1 VLSDATTD
9 GSIDDHGAVG
19 GLVSV
24 RTDRTMYDTKRLASG
39 VGVLL
44 TLWALVGLL
53 LLSTGVGVSV
63 PLSSSG
69 GFNVSADY
77 LTASEATV
85 VPAKTKIVT
94 PSVLFEVKSSY
105 IRQLNLQKTLN
116 VSDVPGL
123 TGRLQVQVRS
133 EEATARGVA
142 FKTDRIT
149 AQTATWRGFVLDER
163 TGPKIFDRFKAYA
176 GPNPNQAPNTDD
188 PLAIEGSDA
197 GAIRPSD
204 GDSAFELR
212 GAKITTST
220 LSADRLQ
227 LSDLSLRVRYDFD
240 NDGEFE
246 YGA

>member
-1 VLSDATTD
+1 
-9 GSIDDHGAVG
+9 
-19 GLVSV
+19 
-24 RTDRTMYDTKRLASG
+24 M
-39 VGVLL
+39 
-44 TLWALVGLL
+44 
-53 LLSTGVGVSV
+53 GVSV

-85 VPAKTKIVT
+85 VPAKTSIVT
-94 PSVLFEVKSSY
+94 PSVLFEVERSY
-105 IRQLNLQKTLN
+105 IRDMNLQKTLN

-123 TGRLQVQVRS
+123 SGRLQVQIRS

-163 TGPKIFDRFKAYA
+163 TGPEIYDRFYAYA

-188 PLAIEGSDA
+188 TLQIEGSDA
-197 GAIRPSD
+197 GATRPGD
-204 GDSAFELR
+204 GDQAFELR

-220 LSADRLQ
+220 LSADQIQ
-227 LSDLSLRVRYDFD
+227 LSDMSLRVRYDYN